1 MKGLFLA
8 LISFIL
14 LIGSK
19 NKKDIALP
27 KYDTNVIY
35 GISEVSVLGWGRS
48 YSEKKTWHVTPDPTY
63 LLRTTD
69 SFYIKTDEYRENP
82 IVFYSDSTFDYH
94 LISFSS
100 VPYYPDSVAHHAQFS
115 FETQPSWFDINGFS
129 EVFFYNEKPNKI
141 YTPERTLV
149 MDGTPSIYR
158 LVVRENQIMALSSW
172 DYKPEGEKLV
182 SIRPFRYSRTFE
194 DSNIEEYTY
203 SRIFLTSEIDSL
215 GDTAN
220 IFHRRTS
227 EGYEMLRL
235 ELNHPDELIAA
246 EGPTFLIQP
255 RGDLI
260 IPGHLDTTYINSVD
274 SAAEFYLFSE
284 MDFTWKDSSNLKTK
298 VTASL
303 GTEANADISKKGMIL
318 TVTGDST
325 LVNGNYITHEPND
338 LLPIGFNIGSIKTPR
353 RLTNT
358 IDLSSTSDYY
368 EELMYI
374 NDTIKALTLVDFNG
388 NTREIVFDDG
398 ITKQSRYLSTYSRRY
413 NELFDYLNCEIL
425 SLHKLNSNKTSPHHF
440 LLSSNLYG
448 IKNFNDSSSID
459 INGSHSS
466 IDRIRKEGNYYPQY
480 VLTGMFLYGSV
491 SDVAKSSVTL
501 FPNPSEGQ
509 VKIKSKNEIIGNY
522 SVLDLN
528 GKSVQNGRLNNN
540 EFSIN
545 REVPNGT
552 YFIGIST
559 SNRRYTGK
567 LILIR

>member
-1 MKGLFLA
+1 
-8 LISFIL
+8 
-14 LIGSK
+14 
-19 NKKDIALP
+19 
-27 KYDTNVIY
+27 
-35 GISEVSVLGWGRS
+35 
-48 YSEKKTWHVTPDPTY
+48 

-69 SFYIKTDEYRENP
+69 SFYIKIDEFGRAP
-82 IVFYSDSTFDYH
+82 TVFDSDSTFDYH

-100 VPYYPDSVAHHAQFS
+100 VPYQADSVAHHAQFS

-129 EVFFYNEKPNKI
+129 EVFFYNDRPNKI

-158 LVVRENQIMALSSW
+158 LVVKDNKIMAISSW
-172 DYKPEGEKLV
+172 DYKPEGEQLI
-182 SIRPFRYSRTFE
+182 SIRPFRYSRTYE
-194 DSNIEEYTY
+194 DLYFEEYSY

-215 GDTAN
+215 GDTTH
-220 IFHRRTS
+220 IFHRRTM

-246 EGPTFLIQP
+246 EGPTFLILP

-260 IPGHLDTTYINSVD
+260 IPGHLDTTYINYVD

-338 LLPIGFNIGSIKTPR
+338 LLPVGFNIGSIKTPR
-353 RLTNT
+353 QLTNT
-358 IDLSSTSDYY
+358 IDLSSTGDYY

-388 NTREIVFDDG
+388 NTRERVFDDG
-398 ITKQSRYLSTYSRRY
+398 ITKQSRYLSTYSHRY
-413 NELFDYLNCEIL
+413 NELFDYLNCKIF

-448 IKNFNDSSSID
+448 IKNFSDSSSID
-459 INGSHSS
+459 ISYSHSG

-480 VLTGMFLYGSV
+480 ITTGMFLIGSISKTPRPKITV
-491 SDVAKSSVTL
+491 Y
-501 FPNPSEGQ
+501 PNPTDGQ
-509 VKIKSKNEIIGNY
+509 INIESTKYINADFMIRDI
-522 SVLDLN
+522 
-528 GKSVQNGRLNNN
+528 NGRIVQQGSLRNNQLLL
-540 EFSIN
+540 ESTLQ
-545 REVPNGT
+545 NGT
-552 YFIGIST
+552 YFLELNLPT
-559 SNRRYTGK
+559 YRYSSK
-567 LILIR
+567 IILVR